1 MIDVVLAQTPNKPA
15 EPAEQSLTMEAK
27 LTRDPI
33 ACVVTAAEVGQAPP
47 RVVSKPAGPALAP
60 EVRKAL
66 MESFRRN
73 EAAYRYLG
81 R

>member
-1 MIDVVLAQTPNKPA
+1 M
-15 EPAEQSLTMEAK
+15 
-27 LTRDPI
+27 RDQI
-33 ACVVTAAEVGQAPP
+33 VCVVTTAEVGQAPP
-47 RVVSKPAGPALAP
+47 RVVSKPAGPALGP
-60 EVRKAL
+60 ELSRAL